1 MSTILV
7 FENLSEIHNQI
18 SLDKLKF
25 SLKDEKINFSYF
37 TFFSRLTFFFF
48 KINFFFFLKHF
59 FMFQM
64 RLTFDTLL
72 NEVPIQQKA
81 TDTPVNTSLKSLK
94 SAKFTTRV

>member
-37 TFFSRLTFFFF
+37 TFFSRLTGFFLQ
-48 KINFFFFLKHF
+48 NFFSLFFSF
-59 FMFQM
+59 QMFQM

>member
-37 TFFSRLTFFFF
+37 TFFSRLTF
-48 KINFFFFLKHF
+48 FFFFLKHF